1 MKDDVRKKYFIF
13 IYECNGK
20 FTYVIFQYIKI
31 ILCEYMTWE
40 NTNQKVYNDL
50 VSDVPFKTIPITDMW
65 TRL

>member
-40 NTNQKVYNDL
+40 NTN
-50 VSDVPFKTIPITDMW
+50 
-65 TRL
+65 